1 MEKWE
6 PITSKEQESPY
17 SSYTERLK
25 VFGGWIVRSTDAN
38 HRNQCM
44 VFILDESHDWVIEP
58 DIEPEVE
65 TPEETEKRGALGGYR
80 QQ

>member
-6 PITSKEQESPY
+6 PITSKEEEGYYSPF
-17 SSYTERLK
+17 TERLK

-44 VFILDESHDWVIEP
+44 VFILDEDHDWE
-58 DIEPEVE
+58 IEPEVE
-65 TPEETEKRGALGGYR
+65 ESELEVVEEVGKGRGALK
-80 QQ
+80 